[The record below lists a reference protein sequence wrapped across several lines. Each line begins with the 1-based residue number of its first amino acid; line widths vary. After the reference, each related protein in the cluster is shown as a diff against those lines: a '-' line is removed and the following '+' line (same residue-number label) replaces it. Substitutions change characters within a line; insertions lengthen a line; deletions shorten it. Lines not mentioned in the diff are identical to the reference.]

1 MFSIVVSRPAS
12 HILVRDV
19 FDRRFP
25 ACKPYFGGDM
35 GSRGGRVQVQ
45 ILADYLRALCDTNTS
60 GINSHDRSTATSM
73 LAIVLS
79 QNSSLSNITFS
90 QHRLRHPE
98 NDRWQ

>member
-1 MFSIVVSRPAS
+1 VMFSIVVSRPAS
-12 HILVRDV
+12 HILAATWV
-19 FDRRFP
+19 P
-25 ACKPYFGGDM
+25 
-35 GSRGGRVQVQ
+35 RGGRVQVQ